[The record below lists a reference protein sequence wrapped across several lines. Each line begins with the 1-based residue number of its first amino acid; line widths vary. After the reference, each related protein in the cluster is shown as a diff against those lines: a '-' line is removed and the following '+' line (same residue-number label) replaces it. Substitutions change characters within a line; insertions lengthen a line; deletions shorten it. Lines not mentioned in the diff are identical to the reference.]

1 MNFLLNL
8 IPGFSFFRLGVAAV
22 IIVVAVGAAWKWRH
36 GGVVQGRAEIQAQWD
51 AEKLD
56 IAKQTLRVYENNT
69 RTEQNLIASSETTRR
84 TKDARIAQLDANLI
98 IALNGLRD
106 RPERPSNPGLP
117 TPAGNGET
125 PSGCTGAG
133 LFRPDSEFL
142 TRLAA
147 SADKLRTNLA
157 ACYERYDA
165 AREALK

>member
-1 MNFLLNL
+1 MNFLSL

-22 IIVVAVGAAWKWRH
+22 IITVAVGAAWKWRH
-36 GGVVQGRAEIQAQWD
+36 GGVVQGRAEIQNKWD

-106 RPERPSNPGLP
+106 QQKESHRGKKRRQG
-117 TPAGNGET
+117 
-125 PSGCTGAG
+125 
-133 LFRPDSEFL
+133 
-142 TRLAA
+142 
-147 SADKLRTNLA
+147 
-157 ACYERYDA
+157 
-165 AREALK
+165 

>member
-22 IIVVAVGAAWKWRH
+22 IITVAVGAAWKWRH
-36 GGVVQGRAEIQAQWD
+36 GGVVQGRGEIQAQWD

-106 RPERPSNPGLP
+106 RPERVACSAVVESARSLNQPSSAITVPVPWFCVPKVFAALVA
-117 TPAGNGET
+117 TLR
-125 PSGCTGAG
+125 GCWPPYLNRVA
-133 LFRPDSEFL
+133 
-142 TRLAA
+142 
-147 SADKLRTNLA
+147 
-157 ACYERYDA
+157 
-165 AREALK
+165 

>member
-1 MNFLLNL
+1 MNFLSL

-22 IIVVAVGAAWKWRH
+22 IIAVAVGAAWKWRH
-36 GGVVQGRAEIQAQWD
+36 SGVVQGRAEIQAQWD

-117 TPAGNGET
+117 TPAGNG
-125 PSGCTGAG
+125 GCTGAG

-142 TRLAA
+142 TRLAGH
-147 SADKLRTNLA
+147 ADKLRTNLA